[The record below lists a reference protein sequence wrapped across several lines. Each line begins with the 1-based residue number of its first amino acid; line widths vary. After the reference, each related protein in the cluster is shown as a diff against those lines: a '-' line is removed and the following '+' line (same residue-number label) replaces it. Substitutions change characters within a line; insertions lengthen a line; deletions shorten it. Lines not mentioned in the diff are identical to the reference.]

1 MTEENKILP
10 SEETSSDVKIN
21 DSEEKLY
28 TQKELEKIV
37 EQRLI
42 RERKNAESFRE
53 IRDLLGELRKRGDI
67 KEGSNAQ
74 IACSLAKLLH
84 KDEEAKEDSKTEE
97 NSASPDTLP
106 ESVKNAD
113 FPRFSEVVQKD
124 TPEVSNSA
132 DEFYRF
138 IEKFGEN
145 ELKAAMN
152 DKAFTAFS
160 AGKEG
165 SLSSLY
171 EGYLDFLSAL
181 SESRDARKYRA
192 AEASLASTGFSK
204 RASGEV
210 DYGSLLTENQKKL
223 AKGAGMSYRQYS
235 ELLSQIPTKKL
246 KK

>member
-10 SEETSSDVKIN
+10 SEENTGDVKIN

-42 RERKNAESFRE
+42 RERKNAESFRD

-74 IACSLAKLLH
+74 IASSLAKLLSES
-84 KDEEAKEDSKTEE
+84 KEAKEHSE
-97 NSASPDTLP
+97 NKDKSASDIPLP
-106 ESVKNAD
+106 EGEKDVA
-113 FPRFSEVVQKD
+113 FPKFSEVAHND
-124 TPEVSNSA
+124 LPEKSDGAN
-132 DEFYRF
+132 EFYRF
-138 IEKFGEN
+138 LEKFGEN
-145 ELKAAMN
+145 ELKNAMH
-152 DKAFTAFS
+152 DRAFTAFS

-165 SLSSLY
+165 SLTSLY
-171 EGYLDFLSAL
+171 QSYLDFLSAL
-181 SESRDARKYRA
+181 TESRDARKYRA
-192 AEASLASTGFSK
+192 AEASLASTGFSG